1 MIYDPPRMLPTTT
14 GPLKC
19 AWCGEPVETPQRDWQ
34 PGQAAYCAGHR
45 SIAGNNPWSIGQIA
59 LSDAVDFQDAD
70 ASAFLRWPWQ
80 SVHDLAGVLAPRRVY
95 YVAAFPSNG
104 KTTFLAEC
112 FSRWLADGHRVSY
125 LPLESDPS
133 ETMTRVACAR
143 AHVSADEALSFRL
156 RLRADAG
163 DPSAR
168 NDLARLHE
176 AFNALRQDN
185 DFLNQFRIDPTSTL
199 SPKAFQKV
207 IERVHALESDVL
219 IVDHVDHA
227 EADSDDFSPEI
238 KVSNKLQTM
247 ALNAARDLS
256 IPVVLA
262 TQLNSGRTG
271 GDRLA
276 HYRAPLMDWLF
287 NKGKKEQIGAVCL
300 GLYRPMDPAQ
310 TEQIGKVRS
319 GLAEP
324 HTITKPHRMGVAG
337 MKLRFGGELKERSI
351 ELHYERGQLRDLDP
365 AESWSDAQTTH
376 GIHTH
381 FEDR

>member
-1 MIYDPPRMLPTTT
+1 MTTPIT
-14 GPLKC
+14 C
-19 AWCGEPVETPQRDWQ
+19 AWCGTPVTVPQKGWEP
-34 PGQAAYCAGHR
+34 GHAAYCTEHAPIAGH
-45 SIAGNNPWSIGQIA
+45 NPWSVGQEA
-59 LSDAVDFQDAD
+59 LADAVDFQNAD
-70 ASAFLRWPWQ
+70 AGAFLRWPWRA
-80 SVHDLAGVLAPRRVY
+80 VHELAGVLAPRRVY

-104 KTTFLAEC
+104 KTTYLAEC
-112 FSRWLADGHRVSY
+112 FSRWLDDGHRVSY

-143 AHVSADEALSFRL
+143 AGVSADEALSFRL

-163 DPSAR
+163 DRDAH
-168 NDLARLHE
+168 DELERLRA
-176 AFNALRQDN
+176 AFTALRQDAE
-185 DFLNQFRIDPTSTL
+185 FLNQFRIDPTSTL
-199 SPKAFQKV
+199 SPRAFDKV
-207 IERVHALESDVL
+207 IKRVAAMESDVL

-227 EADSDDFSPEI
+227 EADADDFSPEI
-238 KVSNKLQTM
+238 KISNKLQTM
-247 ALNAARDLS
+247 ALNAARELA

-300 GLYRPMDPAQ
+300 GLYRPMDPEK
-310 TEQIGKVRS
+310 TEQISKVRS

-337 MKLRFGGELKERSI
+337 MKLRFGGELKERAV
-351 ELHYERGQLRDLDP
+351 ELHYERGKITDLPVAD
-365 AESWSDAQTTH
+365 SWSDEARAH
-376 GIHTH
+376 GIRTN
-381 FEDR
+381 FEE